1 VTEGDVAP
9 SKATTGADAG
19 SHDPGSSPGG
29 PASGAPRPSPAA
41 PVTGAPPASRAVAAS
56 RAAHGRP
63 RRSGRGGGGLR
74 GAVRRHPVRA
84 TLGAVVVVVVLV
96 LGGGGLW
103 LQIEADPGA
112 RGPQTIV
119 TVSPGASVATVT
131 ATLGRT
137 GVVGSTL
144 AFRLYLVLH
153 GAPVVQPGGYV
164 LYRHESFAEVRAR
177 LAAGPDVF
185 PVTVL
190 AGFTVREV
198 AQAVGSVPGHDGA
211 HFLSLAMSGTLRS
224 PYAPAGSTN
233 LDGLLGTG
241 TYIVVPG
248 EPDATL
254 LGDMIDR
261 FDTVATRAGLAGGAA
276 ALGETP
282 YEAVTVASIVQKE
295 GVYKDN
301 IGKVSRVVYNRLA
314 RGMRLQM
321 DSTVLY
327 SEGRDGGPVT
337 GADETRDTPYN
348 TYLHVGL
355 TPTPICFPS
364 VASLEAALA
373 PTPGSWLYFVVVSKD
388 GTEAFSDTLAGQE
401 ANEALAK
408 SRGLG

>member
-1 VTEGDVAP
+1 L
-9 SKATTGADAG
+9 
-19 SHDPGSSPGG
+19 
-29 PASGAPRPSPAA
+29 
-41 PVTGAPPASRAVAAS
+41 RAV
-56 RAAHGRP
+56 
-63 RRSGRGGGGLR
+63 
-74 GAVRRHPVRA
+74 
-84 TLGAVVVVVVLV
+84 LGAVAVVVVLV
-96 LGGGGLW
+96 LAAAALW
-103 LQIEADPGA
+103 LRIEADPGA

-131 ATLGRT
+131 ATLGRS

-144 AFRLYLVLH
+144 AFRLYLLLH
-153 GAPVVQPGGYV
+153 GAPVVEPGGYV

-190 AGFTVREV
+190 AGYTVREV
-198 AQAVGSVPGHDGA
+198 AQAVGTVPGHDGT
-211 HFLSLAMSGTLRS
+211 HFLSLATSGTLRS
-224 PYAPAGSTN
+224 PYAPAGSTS
-233 LDGLLGTG
+233 LEGLLGTG

-248 EPDATL
+248 ESDATL

-261 FDTVATRAGLAGGAA
+261 FDTVATRVGLAGGAA
-276 ALGETP
+276 ARGETP
-282 YEAVTVASIVQKE
+282 YQAVTVASIVQKE
-295 GVYKDN
+295 GVYNEN
-301 IGKVSRVVYNRLA
+301 IGKVSRVIYNRLA
-314 RGMRLQM
+314 RGMPLQM

-337 GADETRDTPYN
+337 SADEALDTPYN
-348 TYLHVGL
+348 TYHHAGL

-408 SRGLG
+408 SRDLG